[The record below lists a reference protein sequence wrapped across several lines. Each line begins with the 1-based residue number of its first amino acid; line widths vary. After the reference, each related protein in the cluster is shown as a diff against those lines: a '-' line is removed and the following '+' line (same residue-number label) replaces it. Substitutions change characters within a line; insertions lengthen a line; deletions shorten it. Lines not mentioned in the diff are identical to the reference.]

1 LLKKRKS
8 EPAIKHESALDFG
21 KKAEKIDPRKGER
34 KMAQGITLTSGIRQN
49 LFSLQNTQN
58 LLELTQGRL
67 ATGKKVQ
74 TALDDPINFFAAQ
87 GHQQRAT
94 DLASRK
100 DEMGEAVQTVKAANN
115 GIDAITTLIQSAKSL
130 ANSALSVDSTTE
142 ANDLGSQFNTILEQI
157 TTLAE
162 DSGYK
167 GINLLNGTDVSLEVK
182 FDEKGDSNIT
192 LNGFAGTSGGLSIS
206 DATSGSGDYWSDS
219 NGVSS
224 GSINEAISDLDDAIT
239 ELRSQS
245 KRLASNLSVIT
256 ARQSFTTSMINTLE
270 DGAADLVNAN
280 MEEESANMLMLQ
292 TRQSL
297 GISSLSMASQA
308 SQSILQLF

>member
-1 LLKKRKS
+1 
-8 EPAIKHESALDFG
+8 
-21 KKAEKIDPRKGER
+21 
-34 KMAQGITLTSGIRQN
+34 MAQGITLTSGIRQN

-58 LLELTQGRL
+58 LLELTQTRL

-87 GHQQRAT
+87 GHTQRAN
-94 DLASRK
+94 DLAGRK

-115 GIDAITTLIQSAKSL
+115 GIDAITTLIESAKSL
-130 ANSALSVDSTTE
+130 ANSALSADSTTE
-142 ANDLGSQFNTILEQI
+142 ASSLGSQFNTILDQI
-157 TTLAE
+157 DTLAA

-167 GINLLNGTDVSLEVK
+167 GINLLNGTDVELNVK

-192 LNGFAGTSGGLSIS
+192 LKGFNGTSGQAGGGLLIS
-206 DATSGSGDYWSDS
+206 DATTGASTAAGADVFWADNTDISTGR
-219 NGVSS
+219 
-224 GSINEAISDLDDAIT
+224 IHTAITDLDTAIT
-239 ELRSQS
+239 TLRSNS
-245 KRLASNLSVIT
+245 KTLASNLSVIT
-256 ARQSFTTSMINTLE
+256 ARQDFTSTMINTLE